1 MKQTVKGTLFIIEL
15 NNLDSAFIT
24 EVVYD
29 AKTEILSV
37 VLKNSSVYNYKDV
50 PMETFLEFSTSNS
63 FGSFYNS
70 NIKNKFKHL
79 IMAKESSNQPTRIN
93 KAGNFK
99 RYIKM
104 SIDVTK
110 LNKDW
115 FYISRDE
122 ETDEVKAVYAKITLC
137 MLPDGEIDKY
147 GQLGFVVQ
155 DVPAD
160 VMKEAPANAK
170 PRGAILGN
178 GEELEWK
185 KQEEKVER
193 VTTAEEADD
202 ILDDLPF

>member
-1 MKQTVKGTLFIIEL
+1 MKQTVKGTLFILEL
-15 NNLDSAFIT
+15 NELDSSFIKQI
-24 EVVYD
+24 VYD
-29 AKTEILSV
+29 AKTDGLSV
-37 VLKNSSVYNYKDV
+37 VLKNQSVYNYKNV
-50 PMETFLEFSTSNS
+50 PMETFLEFSTTNS

-70 NIKNKFKHL
+70 NIKNKFKHV
-79 IMAKESSNQPTRIN
+79 IMAKENSNQPKRIN

-115 FYISRDE
+115 FYFSRDE
-122 ETDEVKAVYAKITLC
+122 DGNIKAVYAKITLC
-137 MLPDGEIDKY
+137 MLPDGETDKY
-147 GQLGFVVQ
+147 GQLGFIVQ

-170 PRGAILGN
+170 PRGEILGN

-185 KQEEKVER
+185 REEEKVER